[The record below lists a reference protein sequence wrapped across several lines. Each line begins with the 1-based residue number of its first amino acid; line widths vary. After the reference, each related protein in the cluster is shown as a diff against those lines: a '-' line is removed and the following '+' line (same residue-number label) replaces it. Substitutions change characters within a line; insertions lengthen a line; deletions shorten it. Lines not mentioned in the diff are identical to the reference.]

1 MTRDNYAVC
10 TDGWESI
17 YGLLSQLFSKNE
29 RLFKVRPPTG
39 SHVPVKVVVSQ
50 TLLLHTT
57 NRRCHMV
64 YIFVPFPTQP
74 NPTHGELIR
83 VYV

>member
-1 MTRDNYAVC
+1 MDGKVSMVFYRNCFRKMKDFSRLGPLQAV
-10 TDGWESI
+10 T
-17 YGLLSQLFSKNE
+17 Y
-29 RLFKVRPPTG
+29 T
-39 SHVPVKVVVSQ
+39 VKVVVSQ

-57 NRRCHMV
+57 NRRYHMV